1 MAHGHFF
8 MCAHAPLFVCEGRK
22 RTIAA
27 IIEMKNVRKI
37 YRIGD
42 EKVVAL
48 DGIDL
53 EIEKGEICCLHG
65 TSGSGKSTMLNLL
78 AGLEKP
84 SSGSIV
90 INGVHIE
97 KLSERKLVRFRQR
110 HIGFVFQSYNLMPA
124 YTALENVCLPLTFR
138 GVSQKKRE
146 KKALEIMKAVG
157 LENRLKHKPSQMS
170 GGQQQRVGIARAF
183 VGEPEIVF
191 ADEPTGNLDSVT
203 TKEVMNLMV
212 SIAKKFNQTLIIVT
226 HDNEIASY
234 ASRIIHIHD
243 GKIVKIEE

>member
-1 MAHGHFF
+1 
-8 MCAHAPLFVCEGRK
+8 MCHAPPFVCEGRK

-90 INGVHIE
+90 IKGVHIE
-97 KLSERKLVRFRQR
+97 KLNERKLVRFRQR
-110 HIGFVFQSYNLMPA
+110 HIGFVFQSYNLMSA

-212 SIAKKFNQTLIIVT
+212 SMAKKFNQTLIIVT
-226 HDNEIASY
+226 HDNDIASY

>member
-1 MAHGHFF
+1 M
-8 MCAHAPLFVCEGRK
+8 
-22 RTIAA
+22 
-27 IIEMKNVRKI
+27 
-37 YRIGD
+37 
-42 EKVVAL
+42 
-48 DGIDL
+48 
-53 EIEKGEICCLHG
+53 
-65 TSGSGKSTMLNLL
+65 S
-78 AGLEKP
+78 
-84 SSGSIV
+84 
-90 INGVHIE
+90 
-97 KLSERKLVRFRQR
+97 
-110 HIGFVFQSYNLMPA
+110 A

-212 SIAKKFNQTLIIVT
+212 SMAKKFNQTLIIVT
-226 HDNEIASY
+226 HDNDIASY